1 MGLREETEQSGAQWA
16 GRPGGKRAEMGS
28 CEGGSQPSIRG
39 RRVVGAELRRQLG
52 RGVERGQA
60 ASPHLQLCSLDRGL
74 CHRVLLLAAP
84 CAIPPHPGRMQD
96 WLERLA
102 GPSALGVRR
111 STPRL

>member
-1 MGLREETEQSGAQWA
+1 MGPSGQEDPEGSGQRWGAVRA
-16 GRPGGKRAEMGS
+16 GHGPPL
-28 CEGGSQPSIRG
+28 EGDASWG
-39 RRVVGAELRRQLG
+39 LRRQLG